1 MCSTL
6 TWWGQCCLN
15 KVKPKPRSLFILDYW
30 SIWWCPSSIFCEDE
44 DVAENVW
51 SQIISQIFSRKFSG
65 GGAVTSRG
73 WWELLLYTPWVSRL
87 PLTTW
92 RFLWVKVSENPKD
105 VRLKLTPVSQ
115 SLTSAPEFT
124 SAVISAGLAPLDFC
138 NLSVV
143 PPTPRRGCVRDSV
156 GFTAVLMTY
165 QHRSSQSRRFHRERC
180 CSILK
185 RPDFVKKTWKK
196 SASLTSSSFV

>member
-1 MCSTL
+1 M
-6 TWWGQCCLN
+6 
-15 KVKPKPRSLFILDYW
+15 
-30 SIWWCPSSIFCEDE
+30 
-44 DVAENVW
+44 W

-87 PLTTW
+87 PLTTCGQISVGQSFW
-92 RFLWVKVSENPKD
+92 KSKGCETKAHSSVSEPHLCSR
-105 VRLKLTPVSQ
+105 VYIRCH
-115 SLTSAPEFT
+115 FR
-124 SAVISAGLAPLDFC
+124 GLAPLNFC
-138 NLSVV
+138 NLNIVL
-143 PPTPRRGCVRDSV
+143 PTPRRGCVRDSV

-196 SASLTSSSFV
+196 SASLTSSFV